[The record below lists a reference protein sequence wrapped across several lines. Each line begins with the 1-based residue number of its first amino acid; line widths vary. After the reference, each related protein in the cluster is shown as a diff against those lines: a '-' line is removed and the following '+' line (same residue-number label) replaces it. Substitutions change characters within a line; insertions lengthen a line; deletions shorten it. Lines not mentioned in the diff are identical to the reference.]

1 MSDENHIRESAAK
14 PQVIDLVAEDITIE
28 PDAVKA
34 EAGTAETETP
44 ESVTAGDP
52 PLPPPPYTPPPARQK
67 RRGTAGWVIA
77 ALALGLLAGG
87 WIYRGLLSSYL
98 PDDAITA
105 MQSRLAVLEAN
116 GKTMGDQFLG
126 LSDSSEKAT
135 RGFATLD
142 EAMKSTASGLAG
154 VTARVEDFE
163 SRVAATE
170 RALASASS
178 DLDGLRAAIS
188 AGATGSG
195 ANTGTADTA
204 ALAALGQRIEA
215 LEKDVASLKSGSGT
229 SDNASFTTALSQALA
244 DLKAK
249 AAAGAS
255 YQEEYDRLTRMV
267 PAASGLDALASHAA
281 LGIPSPAGL
290 ALELRAAIPAL
301 PQPATPPAPVED
313 SYWNALLG
321 GLSGI
326 VTIRDIG
333 EADWP
338 QLAEKAASL
347 AEAGDITGAIA
358 VIEGA
363 EGSKPSA
370 LTQWRDRAAARL
382 KIEAAVMQVSEAVL
396 RQIAALGGGQ

>member
-14 PQVIDLVAEDITIE
+14 PQVIDLEAEDITVE

-34 EAGTAETETP
+34 EAGTVEAESTSSAIP
-44 ESVTAGDP
+44 DDS
-52 PLPPPPYTPPPARQK
+52 PPPPPFTPPPLQRK
-67 RRGTAGWVIA
+67 RRGAAGWVIA
-77 ALALGLLAGG
+77 ALALGLLTGG

-98 PDDAITA
+98 PDDAMTA

-135 RGFATLD
+135 RGLATLD

-154 VTARVEDFE
+154 VSARVEHFE

-170 RALASASS
+170 QALASAKS
-178 DLDGLRAAIS
+178 DLDSLRAALS

-215 LEKDVASLKSGSGT
+215 LEKDVASLKSGSGA

-267 PAASGLDALASHAA
+267 PAAAGLDALASHAA

-301 PQPATPPAPVED
+301 PQPAAPPAPVED
-313 SYWNALLG
+313 SYWNSLLG

-326 VTIRDIG
+326 ITIRDIG

-338 QLAEKAASL
+338 RLAEKAAGL
-347 AEAGDITGAIA
+347 AEAGDITEAIA
-358 VIEGA
+358 VIDAA

-382 KIEAAVMQVSEAVL
+382 QIEAAIGQVSESVL
-396 RQIAALGGGQ
+396 RQIAALGGGR